1 MASEL
6 FKIKFTFINAKG
18 IEKNVVVYVDRGTK
32 NILPK
37 LDDKS
42 RHDYL
47 IELYHDQE
55 KEKNYRRK
63 TITFSDFIKNEE
75 DYYDPMDDNYNLE
88 KIVYQNKLIKD
99 ILESLN
105 EKDRQLIIMFY
116 LKGLKIYQIAD
127 ILDVTEKTVSS
138 NLRRILKDLR
148 DKFIH

>member
-18 IEKNVVVYVDRGTK
+18 IEKNVVVYVDKGTK
-32 NILPK
+32 DILPK
-37 LDDKS
+37 LDDNIRTK
-42 RHDYL
+42 YL
-47 IELYHDQE
+47 EELYHDQE
-55 KEKNYRRK
+55 REKNYRRK